1 MKKIIALLL
10 SVLLAFGTILEV
22 SSLDNISD
30 QALKQMIN
38 DVLGYLPDVS
48 DVREEKIICNATL
61 KNNFFDDA
69 VMVVFNHKTS
79 LDNIISDEF
88 EGYTADFFKL
98 ENISYVKCLTSY
110 TQKSIKEDY
119 KGYIEDFRL
128 KLYESKLPNYLS
140 ETELEELALDAAY
153 KKVFQNNSNYH
164 TIVAAYLKEKG
175 KQKVLDAVKEIEKRD
190 DVISVE
196 PNYIIEIVANQ
207 LTNPMRITVKT
218 KTVKYKNI
226 KKAKRIVAPITVK
239 KAKGK
244 VMYKKLSGSKKL
256 SLKSNGKIV
265 VKKGSKKGT
274 YTAKIKVTAKGNS
287 TYKSASKTVKVK
299 VKVR

>member
-22 SSLDNISD
+22 SSLNNISD

-98 ENISYVKCLTSY
+98 ENISYVKCLTSC

-119 KGYIEDFRL
+119 KGYIEDFRS

-175 KQKVLDAVKEIEKRD
+175 KQKVLDAVKDIEKRD
-190 DVISVE
+190 DVILVE
-196 PNYIIEIVANQ
+196 PNYIFEIVANQ
-207 LTNPMRITVKT
+207 LTNPMKITVKT

-244 VMYKKLSGSKKL
+244 VIYKKLSGSKKL

>member
-1 MKKIIALLL
+1 MKKIITLLL

-119 KGYIEDFRL
+119 KGYIEDFRS

-153 KKVFQNNSNYH
+153 KKGFQNNSNYH

-196 PNYIIEIVANQ
+196 PNFIEIVANQ
-207 LTNPMRITVKT
+207 LTNPMKITVKT
-218 KTVKYKNI
+218 KTVKYKDI

-244 VMYKKLSGSKKL
+244 VIYKKLSGSKKL

>member
-119 KGYIEDFRL
+119 KEYIEDFRL

-153 KKVFQNNSNYH
+153 KKVFRNNSNYH

-175 KQKVLDAVKEIEKRD
+175 KQEVLDAVKEIEKRD

-196 PNYIIEIVANQ
+196 PNYIDEFANQ
-207 LTNPMRITVKT
+207 LTNPMKITVKT

-244 VMYKKLSGSKKL
+244 VIYKKLSGSKKL

-287 TYKSASKTVKVK
+287 TYKSASKTVKIK

>member
-22 SSLDNISD
+22 SSLDNISN

-98 ENISYVKCLTSY
+98 ENISYVKCITSY

-175 KQKVLDAVKEIEKRD
+175 KQKVLDMVKELEKRD
-190 DVISVE
+190 DIISAE
-196 PNYIIEIVANQ
+196 PNFSDIVANQ
-207 LTNPMRITVKT
+207 LTNPMKITVKT

-244 VMYKKLSGSKKL
+244 VIYKKLSCSKKL